1 MHLVKNV
8 NKYKVARLP
17 PTTAV
22 GTGILPILIFKEHTP
37 DANKFARCADFKTF
51 QTIFNIERDIV
62 MAYQV
67 GYYRITCKQ
76 GRRRVWCL
84 ISLLALSAMCSQVYA
99 STKALNTILQLTALQ
114 DTDVT
119 KLEVSAPIKR
129 RIEPK
134 TTHLYR
140 TQLVAGQYFRAIVDK
155 QGADV
160 TVTLIAPSGQEII
173 KAKTNTEEQGVVP
186 ISLIADASG
195 EYRITVS
202 LNTKA
207 VAGNYELRI
216 EALRMPTQSD
226 INQAYAERLYWDAE
240 QLFSQPSQ
248 ESRQKALQKF
258 EQALPMF
265 QVLGD
270 LNFERFCFHMVGFI
284 YHLSSELQKA
294 LECYERARILS
305 IKLGDKSIE
314 SSLLINIGGVY
325 DILGEPQKALEYYS
339 QSLATSLE
347 LNNANLQGEALNNI
361 GVIYYSLSETEKA
374 IDYYNQALKLRIE
387 NGAPAKV
394 AAILNNIANVYA
406 IMGEQERA
414 LGYLKEAL
422 DLRQKAKDMRGEANT
437 LYYIGYT
444 YASLGDMTKALEYYN
459 QALPLRRAVGDRR
472 GEALTL
478 KNIGVALNSRG
489 ELQQALTY
497 LSQALDLQRT
507 IKDRRSEALTLEH
520 IGSVHTQSG
529 DFVLANQFYNEAL
542 TASQAVGDKR
552 IEATALKGMA
562 RVARERGDLDSSRKY
577 IEESIAKIET
587 VRGQVDIQMRASF
600 TGVQHSAYEFYIDLL
615 MRMHRVNPAQEL
627 DRAALQVS
635 ERSRARSLLES
646 LSETSANIRQGIDV
660 ELLKR
665 ERTLSQQINAKAERL
680 MQARG
685 QQNAKDRVSA
695 LNKELYEL
703 EDQYAQTQA
712 AIRKAN
718 PGYAAITQPQP
729 LDVPAIQKE
738 LDENTLLL
746 EYALGE
752 ERSYVWVV
760 TNNSLTSY
768 ELPKQSEIKPVA
780 QQVYEALTARTLVVN
795 GETPPVRQARIT
807 KADAQFTEASTK
819 LSAMLLAP
827 LASQLGN
834 KRLVIVADGAL
845 QYVPFGALPEMVG
858 GGRWLVVGKKQ
869 NQPPATN
876 HQPLILNH
884 EIISLPSA
892 SVIGVMRKE
901 LAGRTVAPKMLAV
914 IADPVFSSDDERAKI
929 SQNKL
934 ARTASVT
941 TEARGIVHT
950 EEKPAGDQKMS
961 GGLKIPRL
969 PYTHQE
975 ADQIFALAPKASS
988 FRATDFK
995 ASRATVTDPELGKYR
1010 YLHFATHG
1018 LLDSEKPGLS
1028 SLVLSMLD
1036 EQGQPQDGF
1045 FRAHELY
1052 NLKLPAELVVLS
1064 ACQTGLGK
1072 EIKGEGLVG
1081 LTRGF
1086 MYAGAA
1092 RVIVSLWSVNDK
1104 ATAELMTKLYQSM
1117 LQKGESPAAA
1127 LRSAQVAMWKQKQWN
1142 APYYWAAFTLQ
1153 GEWR

>member
-1 MHLVKNV
+1 
-8 NKYKVARLP
+8 
-17 PTTAV
+17 
-22 GTGILPILIFKEHTP
+22 
-37 DANKFARCADFKTF
+37 
-51 QTIFNIERDIV
+51 

-67 GYYRITCKQ
+67 EDYRITCQQ
-76 GRRRVWCL
+76 GRRRVWGL
-84 ISLLALSAMCSQVYA
+84 ISLLALFAICLPIYS
-99 STKALNTILQLTALQ
+99 STKAPNTILQLTAPQ
-114 DTDVT
+114 NSDVT
-119 KLEVSAPIKR
+119 KLEVGVPIKR
-129 RIEPK
+129 KIETN
-134 TTHLYR
+134 TTQLYR
-140 TQLVAGQYFRAIVDK
+140 VSLVAGQYFRAIVEK
-155 QGADV
+155 QGAEV
-160 TVTLIAPSGQEII
+160 AATLISPKGQRIL
-173 KAKTNTEEQGVVP
+173 KANTNTTGKGVVP
-186 ISLIADASG
+186 ISLIVEESG
-195 EYRITVS
+195 EYRIEIS
-202 LNTKA
+202 LGSDAST
-207 VAGNYELRI
+207 GNYEI
-216 EALRMPTQSD
+216 KIDALRPPTQRD
-226 INQAYAERLYWDAE
+226 RDQTVAERLYWDAD
-240 QLFSQPSQ
+240 QLFSQPSM
-248 ESRQKALQKF
+248 ESKRKALEKF
-258 EQALPMF
+258 EQALLMF
-265 QVLGD
+265 QALGD
-270 LNFERFCFHMVGFI
+270 HNFELFCYHMAGFI
-284 YHLSSELQKA
+284 YHISSELTKA
-294 LECYERARILS
+294 LTYYEHAYALT
-305 IKLGDKSIE
+305 KKQDDKAKE
-314 SSLLINIGGVY
+314 TTLLVNIGGVY
-325 DILGEPQKALEYYS
+325 DLLGEPPKALEYYEKAS
-339 QSLATSLE
+339 TLAVE
-347 LNNANLQGEALNNI
+347 LNNRALQGDTLNNI
-361 GVIYYSLSETEKA
+361 GVIYFSLSDSEKA
-374 IDYYNQALKLRIE
+374 LDYLNQALKLRRE
-387 NGAPAKV
+387 DGVPAKL
-394 AAILNNIANVYA
+394 ATTINNIAKTYTSL
-406 IMGEQERA
+406 GDQERS
-414 LGYLKEAL
+414 LEYLK
-422 DLRQKAKDMRGEANT
+422 DLLELQRKAKDVRGEAGT
-437 LYYIGYT
+437 LYSMGY
-444 YASLGDMTKALEYYN
+444 AQLALGETTKALEYYN
-459 QALPLRRAVGDRR
+459 QALSLYHTTGNRL
-472 GEALTL
+472 GESLTL
-478 KNIGVALNSRG
+478 MNIGVAFSSLGEQPKALNY
-489 ELQQALTY
+489 LQ
-497 LSQALDLQRT
+497 QALDLQRT
-507 IKDRRSEALTLEH
+507 IKVRRSEALTLEH
-520 IGSVHTQSG
+520 IGSVHTKLG
-529 DFVLANQFYNEAL
+529 DLVLANQFYNEAL

-552 IEATALKGMA
+552 IEATVLKGMA
-562 RVARERGDLDSSRKY
+562 RVARERGDLENSRKY
-577 IEESIAKIET
+577 IEDSIAKIET

-615 MRMHRVNPAQEL
+615 MRLHRLNPAKEL
-627 DRAALQVS
+627 DQTALQVS
-635 ERSRARSLLES
+635 ERFRARSLLES
-646 LSETSANIRQGIDV
+646 LSEIRANIRQGVDA

-665 ERTLSQQINAKAERL
+665 ERILSQQINAKAERL

-718 PGYAAITQPQP
+718 PGYASITQPQP
-729 LDVPAIQKE
+729 LNVAGIQKE

-752 ERSYVWVV
+752 ERSFVWAV
-760 TNNSLTSY
+760 TKNSLTSY
-768 ELPKQSEIKPVA
+768 ELPKQSEIIPVA

-845 QYVPFGALPEMVG
+845 QYVPFGALPELKG
-858 GGRWLVVGKKQ
+858 GGIREQGGTATNSSPKPSSL
-869 NQPPATN
+869 PPA
-876 HQPLILNH
+876 PLILRH
-884 EIISLPSA
+884 EIITLPSA

-901 LAGRTVAPKMLAV
+901 LAGRTMAPKMLAV
-914 IADPVFSSDDERAKI
+914 IADPVFSGDDERAKI
-929 SQNKL
+929 SQVKL
-934 ARTASVT
+934 ARAASVT

-950 EEKPAGDQKMS
+950 EEKPADEQKMT

-975 ADQIFALAPKASS
+975 ADQIFALAPKATS

-1028 SLVLSMLD
+1028 SLVLSMVD
-1036 EQGQPQDGF
+1036 EQGKSQDGF

-1092 RVIVSLWSVNDK
+1092 RVIVSLWSVSDK

-1127 LRSAQVAMWKQKQWN
+1127 LRSAQVAMWKQKQWS

>member
-1 MHLVKNV
+1 
-8 NKYKVARLP
+8 
-17 PTTAV
+17 
-22 GTGILPILIFKEHTP
+22 
-37 DANKFARCADFKTF
+37 
-51 QTIFNIERDIV
+51 
-62 MAYQV
+62 MAFQV

-76 GRRRVWCL
+76 RRRKAWCL
-84 ISLLALSAMCSQVYA
+84 ISLLALFAMCLQAYA
-99 STKALNTILQLTALQ
+99 SNTVHNTILQLTAAKNA
-114 DTDVT
+114 DVT
-119 KLEVSAPIKR
+119 KLEVGVPIKR
-129 RIEPK
+129 KIETD

-140 TQLVAGQYFRAIVDK
+140 VSLIAGQYFRAIVEK
-155 QGADV
+155 QGAEV
-160 TVTLIAPSGQEII
+160 TATLISPNGQPIF
-173 KAKTNTEEQGVVP
+173 KANTNTAGKGDVP
-186 ISLIADASG
+186 VSLIAEASG
-195 EYRITVS
+195 EYRIEIS
-202 LNTKA
+202 LGNNES
-207 VAGNYELRI
+207 AGNYEI
-216 EALRMPTQSD
+216 KIDALRLPTQRD
-226 INQAYAERLYWDAE
+226 QDQAIAERLYWDAD
-240 QLFSQPSQ
+240 QLFSQPKM
-248 ESRQKALQKF
+248 ESKRKALEKF
-258 EQALPMF
+258 EQALLMF
-265 QVLGD
+265 QALGD
-270 LNFERFCFHMVGFI
+270 RNFEQFCFHMSGFI
-284 YHLSSELQKA
+284 YHISSELQKA
-294 LECYERARILS
+294 LEYYEQAHSLA
-305 IKLGDKSIE
+305 KKQGDKANE
-314 SSLLINIGGVY
+314 TTLLNNIGGVY
-325 DILGEPQKALEYYS
+325 DILGEPQKALEYYE
-339 QSLATSLE
+339 QSLAMATD
-347 LNNANLQGEALNNI
+347 LNNRSLQGDVLNNI
-361 GVIYYSLSETEKA
+361 GAIYYSQSDTLKA
-374 IDYYNQALKLRIE
+374 LNYYNQALKIRRVL
-387 NGAPAKV
+387 NDPATI
-394 AAILNNIANVYA
+394 ASTLSNIANIYTS
-406 IMGEQERA
+406 MGEQERA
-414 LGYLKEAL
+414 LQYLEESL
-422 DLRQKAKDMRGEANT
+422 VLRQKAKDIRGEANT

-444 YASLGDMTKALEYYN
+444 HASLGDTTKALEYYN
-459 QALPLRRAVGDRR
+459 QALPLRRVVGDRR

-507 IKDRRSEALTLEH
+507 IKDRRSEALTLEQ

-529 DFVLANQFYNEAL
+529 DLVLANQFYNEAL

-552 IEATALKGMA
+552 IEATVLKGMA
-562 RVARERGDLDSSRKY
+562 RVARELGELENSRKY
-577 IEESIAKIET
+577 IEDSIAKIET

-615 MRMHRVNPAQEL
+615 MRLHRLNPAKEL
-627 DRAALQVS
+627 DQTALQVS
-635 ERSRARSLLES
+635 ERFRARSLLES
-646 LSETSANIRQGIDV
+646 LSEISANIRQGVDA

-665 ERTLSQQINAKAERL
+665 ERTISQQINAKAERL

-685 QQNAKDRVSA
+685 QQNAKDRVST

-718 PGYAAITQPQP
+718 PGYAAITQPQS

-752 ERSYVWVV
+752 ERSFVWVV
-760 TNNSLTSY
+760 ANNSLTTY

-795 GETPPVRQARIT
+795 VETPQAKQARIAQ
-807 KADAQFTEASTK
+807 ADAQFTQASTK
-819 LSAMLLAP
+819 LSEMLLAP

-845 QYVPFGALPEMVG
+845 QYVPFGALPEEVVG
-858 GGRWLVVGKKQ
+858 GWWSVIGEKNTSTDNRQ
-869 NQPPATN
+869 TSDRNRPPTTN
-876 HQPLILNH
+876 RRPLILSH
-884 EIISLPSA
+884 EIITLPSA

-914 IADPVFSSDDERAKI
+914 IADPVFAADDERAKV
-929 SQNKL
+929 SKVKL
-934 ARTASVT
+934 AKAGSTETA
-941 TEARGIVHT
+941 ARGIVH
-950 EEKPAGDQKMS
+950 EEAKSSGDQKMS

-969 PYTHQE
+969 PFTHQE

-1036 EQGQPQDGF
+1036 EQGNPQDGF

-1127 LRSAQVAMWKQKQWN
+1127 LRSAQVAMWKQKQWS